1 MSLQFAFLVNYF
13 IRPAYVEKI

>member
-1 MSLQFAFLVNYF
+1 MSLQFALLVNYF